1 MTSYKIF
8 PLLLSRL
15 YAAIGTIHYPD
26 FSGEK
31 SWQPVIAFLIEGN
44 ERCALVDNGC
54 AGSEMATV
62 SPFVDRYE
70 DVQSLEEALKGRGL
84 RLEDITDVIQTHLH
98 ADHWLNAR
106 KLSRATFWVQQRE
119 LEFAM
124 NPHPFFARSFNRKR
138 FEGVKF
144 KTVQGDV
151 TFVDGIELLL
161 TPGHSAGTQSVS
173 IQTEKGKAVIPG
185 FCSDLGNF
193 NPPDKSIEV
202 IPPGFHLDLLESY
215 ASALRIKKIGGILL
229 PPHEA
234 SLEQMKS
241 FP

>member
-1 MTSYKIF
+1 MASYKIF

-15 YAAIGTIHYPD
+15 YSAIGTIHYPD
-26 FSGEK
+26 FSGQK
-31 SWQPVIAFLIEGN
+31 SWQPSLAFLIEGN
-44 ERCALVDNGC
+44 KSCTLVDTGC

-84 RLEDITDVIQTHLH
+84 KSEDITDVIQTHLH
-98 ADHWLNAR
+98 ADHLLNAR
-106 KLSRATFWVQQRE
+106 RLARATFWVQQRE

-138 FEGVKF
+138 FEGLKF
-144 KTVQGDV
+144 KTVQGD
-151 TFVDGIELLL
+151 FMFADGIELLL
-161 TPGHSAGTQSVS
+161 TPGHSAGTQTVC
-173 IQTEKGKAVIPG
+173 IQTEKGKVVIPG
-185 FCSDLGNF
+185 FCSDLANF
-193 NPPDKSIEV
+193 YPPDKSMEV
-202 IPPGFHLDLLESY
+202 IPPGYHLDLLESY

-234 SLEQMKS
+234 SIEQMKS
-241 FP
+241 IP